1 MHFRHFRH
9 SFSDTSIIDSKGK
22 IDLLKKVVFL
32 DRDGTI
38 NRDSP
43 DYIKSRDEFEFLP
56 GSLKAI
62 ESLTVKGFTN
72 IVITN
77 QSALPRKLIS
87 LEELGHIHAVLMQS
101 VRSNGGEI
109 KDIFYC
115 PHMPEDGCDCRK
127 PEPGMILQAQHKHS
141 IDLEDA
147 VMVGDSYRDIECGIN
162 AGCGHT
168 VLVKTG
174 IHENAEQRLADKGI
188 VPDYVAEDLNDA
200 ASWIIRSHS

>member
-1 MHFRHFRH
+1 L
-9 SFSDTSIIDSKGK
+9 KGYQS
-22 IDLLKKVVFL
+22 LLKKVVFL

-43 DYIKSRDEFEFLP
+43 GYIKSRDEFEFLP
-56 GSLKAI
+56 GSLEAI
-62 ESLTVKGFTN
+62 AALTTNGFTS

-77 QSALPRKLIS
+77 QSAIPRKLIS
-87 LEELGHIHAVLMQS
+87 FEELEHIHAVLLQS
-101 VRSNGGEI
+101 VRSSGGEI

-115 PHMPEDGCDCRK
+115 PHMPEDECNCRK
-127 PEPGMILQAQHKHS
+127 PEPGMILQAHRKHS
-141 IDLEDA
+141 IDLADA

-174 IHENAEQRLADKGI
+174 IHANTLERLAQKGI
-188 VPDYVAEDLNDA
+188 VPDYVAEDLYEA
-200 ASWIIRSHS
+200 AKWIIAGHK